1 LSPEAVPPA
10 HPGLSWAAATE
21 AGREWLQRLPRL
33 VEECQEKWSLLLGD
47 PFAYAYA
54 SLAVPATL
62 PDGGEVV
69 LKICLPH
76 RESEY
81 EAEALAQW
89 NGRGAVRLLAHD
101 SERRALLLERCRP
114 GSHLRELGSDAA
126 LDVIV
131 GLLPRL
137 WIPAGEPFRPLADEA
152 EWWASYLPEKWKRAG
167 EPFEQELLEA
177 ALEAVSQLVP
187 TQGEAVLVNQDLHAD
202 NILRAEREPW
212 LAIDPKP
219 LLGEREFGLAPV
231 IRAFELGHSEQNV
244 RHRLD
249 RLTAELGLERER
261 ARGWAL
267 AQTLAWAWE
276 DDHVLFAHVET
287 ARWLASA

>member
-1 LSPEAVPPA
+1 VSPEAVPPA
-10 HPGLSWAAATE
+10 YPGLSWAAATE

-33 VEECQEKWSLLLGD
+33 VNECQEMWSLFLGD
-47 PFAYAYA
+47 PFPYAYA
-54 SLAVPATL
+54 SLAMPARL
-62 PDGGEVV
+62 PDGGEAV
-69 LKICLPH
+69 LKISLPD

-81 EAEALAQW
+81 EAEALLHW
-89 NGRGAVRLLAHD
+89 NGHGAVRLLAHD

-114 GSHLRELGSDAA
+114 GSHLRQVAPDAA

-137 WIPAGEPFRPLADEA
+137 WIPAGEPFRALADEA
-152 EWWASYLPEKWKRAG
+152 DWWASYLPERWERARQ
-167 EPFEQELLEA
+167 PFEQELLEA
-177 ALEAVSQLVP
+177 ALEAVSALVP
-187 TQGEAVLVNQDLHAD
+187 TQGEAVLVNQDLHPD

-231 IRAFELGHSEQNV
+231 IRAYELGHSEQDV

-249 RLTAELGLERER
+249 RLATELGLERER
-261 ARGWAL
+261 ARNWAL

-276 DDHVLFAHVET
+276 NDEVLPLHIET

>member
-1 LSPEAVPPA
+1 
-10 HPGLSWAAATE
+10 LSWAAATE

-62 PDGGEVV
+62 PDGGEAV

-89 NGRGAVRLLAHD
+89 NGRGAVHLLAHD

-114 GSHLRELGSDAA
+114 GSHLRELAPDAA

-152 EWWASYLPEKWKRAG
+152 EWWASYLPEKWERAG

-249 RLTAELGLERER
+249 RLTADLGLERER

-276 DDHVLFAHVET
+276 DDHVLFAQVET

>member
-62 PDGGEVV
+62 PDGGEAV

-114 GSHLRELGSDAA
+114 GSHLRELAPDAA

-137 WIPAGEPFRPLADEA
+137 WVPAGEPFRRLADEA
-152 EWWASYLPEKWKRAG
+152 EWWASYLPEKWEGAG

-177 ALEAVSQLVP
+177 ALEAVSKLVP

-231 IRAFELGHSEQNV
+231 IRASELGHSEQDV

-249 RLTAELGLERER
+249 RLTTELGLERER

-276 DDHVLFAHVET
+276 DDHVLFAHVQT
-287 ARWLASA
+287 ARWLATA

>member
-1 LSPEAVPPA
+1 VSPEGVPPA

-33 VEECQEKWSLLLGD
+33 VEECQETWSLLLGD
-47 PFAYAYA
+47 PFPYAYA
-54 SLAVPATL
+54 SLAMPATL
-62 PDGGEVV
+62 PDGGEAV
-69 LKICLPH
+69 LKIRLPD

-81 EAEALAQW
+81 EAEALLRW
-89 NGRGAVRLLAHD
+89 NGQGAVRLLAHD

-114 GSHLRELGSDAA
+114 GSHLRQLAPDAA

-137 WIPAGEPFRPLADEA
+137 WIPAGEPFRALAEEA
-152 EWWASYLPEKWKRAG
+152 EWWASYLPEKWERAWQ
-167 EPFEQELLEA
+167 PFEQELLEA
-177 ALEAVSQLVP
+177 ALEAVSELVP
-187 TQGEAVLVNQDLHAD
+187 TQGEAVLVNQDLHPD
-202 NILRAEREPW
+202 NVLRAEREPW

-231 IRAFELGHSEQNV
+231 IRAYELGHSEQDV

-249 RLTAELGLERER
+249 RLTTELGLERER

-276 DDHVLFAHVET
+276 NDEVLPLHLET

>member
-1 LSPEAVPPA
+1 M
-10 HPGLSWAAATE
+10 
-21 AGREWLQRLPRL
+21 
-33 VEECQEKWSLLLGD
+33 WSLVLGD

-54 SLAVPATL
+54 SVAVPATL
-62 PDGGEVV
+62 PDSGEAV

-81 EAEALAQW
+81 EAEALAHW

-101 SERRALLLERCRP
+101 SERWALLLERCRP
-114 GSHLRELGSDAA
+114 GTHLRELAPDAA

-152 EWWASYLPEKWKRAG
+152 DWWTSYLPEKWERAG
-167 EPFEQELLEA
+167 HPFEQELLEA
-177 ALEAVSQLVP
+177 ALAAVGELVP
-187 TQGEAVLVNQDLHAD
+187 TQGQAVLVNQDLHAD

-231 IRAFELGHSEQNV
+231 IRASELGHSERDV

-249 RLTAELGLERER
+249 RLTKELGLERER

-276 DDHVLFAHVET
+276 DDDVLFAHVET

>member
-1 LSPEAVPPA
+1 VSPEGVPPA

-21 AGREWLQRLPRL
+21 AGREWLERLPRL
-33 VEECQEKWSLLLGD
+33 VKECQEMWSLLLGD
-47 PFAYAYA
+47 PFPYAYA
-54 SLAVPATL
+54 SLAMPARL
-62 PDGGEVV
+62 PDGGEAV
-69 LKICLPH
+69 LKISLPD

-81 EAEALAQW
+81 EAEALLHW
-89 NGRGAVRLLAHD
+89 NGHGAVRLLAHD

-114 GSHLRELGSDAA
+114 GSHLRQLAPDAA

-137 WIPAGEPFRPLADEA
+137 WIPAGEPFRALADEA
-152 EWWASYLPEKWKRAG
+152 DWWASYLPEKWERARQ
-167 EPFEQELLEA
+167 PFEQELLEA
-177 ALEAVSQLVP
+177 ALEAVSALVP
-187 TQGEAVLVNQDLHAD
+187 TQGEAVLVNQDLHPD

-231 IRAFELGHSEQNV
+231 IRAYELGHSEQDV

-249 RLTAELGLERER
+249 RLATELGLERER
-261 ARGWAL
+261 ARDWAL

-276 DDHVLFAHVET
+276 NDEALPLHIET

>member
-1 LSPEAVPPA
+1 M
-10 HPGLSWAAATE
+10 
-21 AGREWLQRLPRL
+21 RRRRL
-33 VEECQEKWSLLLGD
+33 C
-47 PFAYAYA
+47 
-54 SLAVPATL
+54 
-62 PDGGEVV
+62 
-69 LKICLPH
+69 
-76 RESEY
+76 
-81 EAEALAQW
+81 
-89 NGRGAVRLLAHD
+89 GRGAVRLLAHD
-101 SERRALLLERCRP
+101 SERWALLLERCRP
-114 GSHLRELGSDAA
+114 GSHLRELAPDAA

-137 WIPAGEPFRPLADEA
+137 WIPAGDPFRPLGDEA
-152 EWWASYLPEKWKRAG
+152 EWWASYLPERWERAG
-167 EPFEQELLEA
+167 QPFEQELLEA
-177 ALEAVSQLVP
+177 ALEAMNEFVP

-231 IRAFELGHSEQNV
+231 IRAYELGHSEQDV

-249 RLTAELGLERER
+249 RLTTELGLERER

-267 AQTLAWAWE
+267 AQTLAWAWT
-276 DDHVLFAHVET
+276 DDDALVTHIET

>member
-10 HPGLSWAAATE
+10 HPGLSWATATE

-33 VEECQEKWSLLLGD
+33 VEECREKWSLLLGD
-47 PFAYAYA
+47 PFAHAYA

-62 PDGGEVV
+62 PDGGEAV

-114 GSHLRELGSDAA
+114 GSHLRELAPDVA

-152 EWWASYLPEKWKRAG
+152 EWWASYLPEKWERAG
-167 EPFEQELLEA
+167 QPFEQELLEA
-177 ALEAVSQLVP
+177 ALEAVSKLVP

-231 IRAFELGHSEQNV
+231 IRASELGHSEQDV
-244 RHRLD
+244 RRRLD
-249 RLTAELGLERER
+249 RLTTELGLERER

-276 DDHVLFAHVET
+276 HDHVLFAHIET

>member
-1 LSPEAVPPA
+1 VPLA
-10 HPGLSWAAATE
+10 HPGLLWASATE
-21 AGREWLQRLPRL
+21 AGRAWLQQLPRL
-33 VEECQEKWSLLLGD
+33 VEECEKQWGLCLGD
-47 PFAYAYA
+47 PFPYAYA
-54 SLAVPATL
+54 SLALPATL
-62 PDGGEVV
+62 PDGGEAV
-69 LKICLPH
+69 LKICLPD

-81 EAEALAQW
+81 EADALAHW

-101 SERRALLLERCRP
+101 PERRALLVERCRP
-114 GSHLRELGSDAA
+114 GSHLRQLAPGAA

-137 WIPAGEPFRPLADEA
+137 WISAGEPFLPLADEA
-152 EWWASYLPEKWKRAG
+152 EWWASYLPEKWERAG
-167 EPFEQELLEA
+167 RPFEQALLEA
-177 ALEAVSQLVP
+177 ALEAVTELAP
-187 TQGEAVLVNQDLHAD
+187 TQGELVLVNQDLHAD

-212 LAIDPKP
+212 LVIDPKP

-231 IRAFELGHSEQNV
+231 IRAYELGHSEQDV

-249 RLTAELGLERER
+249 RLTMELALDRER

-276 DDHVLFAHVET
+276 NDDALPRHVET
-287 ARWLASA
+287 ARWLASARS